1 MLIEA
6 IDLARVYKMGENEVH
21 ALRGVS
27 FSIERGEFVSIIGPS
42 GSGKSTLMHI
52 LGCLDRPT
60 SGTYLLDGTAVEG
73 LDDKRLSALRN
84 RKVGFVFQSFNLI
97 QQLNVVENVE
107 VPLVYGNVPRHERR
121 ERALEMLKAVG
132 LDHRSNHRPNELSG
146 GENQRVAIARALVTN
161 PDLILADEP
170 TGNLDTKTGREI
182 MELLKKLHEGGKTII
197 MVTHDLEKARWA
209 DRLIQMKDG
218 KILREIH
225 GEEIDQFGEAT
236 FDMTAAQGV

>member
-1 MLIEA
+1 M
-6 IDLARVYKMGENEVH
+6 
-21 ALRGVS
+21 
-27 FSIERGEFVSIIGPS
+27 
-42 GSGKSTLMHI
+42 
-52 LGCLDRPT
+52 
-60 SGTYLLDGTAVEG
+60 
-73 LDDKRLSALRN
+73 
-84 RKVGFVFQSFNLI
+84 
-97 QQLNVVENVE
+97 
-107 VPLVYGNVPRHERR
+107 
-121 ERALEMLKAVG
+121 
-132 LDHRSNHRPNELSG
+132 
-146 GENQRVAIARALVTN
+146 TN